1 MQAELEVGFLEQ
13 QKAMQMAVQSG
24 EMIPERY
31 ELEIKKLQEQMQ
43 MQLQQAQEQMTAELQ
58 SQATIVEN
66 VILSE
71 KEFKILK
78 EDPNEALCI
87 NNW

>member
-58 SQATIVEN
+58 KNASIVQN
-66 VILSE
+66 IVISD
-71 KEFKILK
+71 KEYKIMINDTAFKNKIV
-78 EDPNEALCI
+78 D
-87 NNW
+87 